1 MTTNTQTAYNLGVEF
16 ANELNET
23 LHEMQNW
30 SPLEAHD
37 DLPEGDY
44 TTLRREF
51 GEVTREMERAYKN
64 GFNATA
70 QFIR

>member
-1 MTTNTQTAYNLGVEF
+1 MTTNTQTAYDLGVEF
-16 ANELNET
+16 ANELNQTPRE
-23 LHEMQNW
+23 LQNW

-37 DLPEGDY
+37 DLPEEDY
-44 TTLRREF
+44 ITLRREF
-51 GEVTREMERAYKN
+51 GDVTREMEQAYKT